1 MSVLLNDELI
11 VLDKF
16 VLVLSEPPNR
26 QHEQTASELRLEE
39 CRNHVRKWDK
49 VVARGRGEEE
59 RSTGQSIRSRLR
71 LREHFFLGWRS
82 SSSSS
87 RSVAINN
94 IDLGSIRLRD
104 NVSFLGLPQNQW
116 LKLRPPTHPHTRAR
130 TRARRRG

>member
-59 RSTGQSIRSRLR
+59 RSRNGLLEIEIE
-71 LREHFFLGWRS
+71 RERERVGGW
-82 SSSSS
+82 
-87 RSVAINN
+87 
-94 IDLGSIRLRD
+94 
-104 NVSFLGLPQNQW
+104 VSE
-116 LKLRPPTHPHTRAR
+116 
-130 TRARRRG
+130 